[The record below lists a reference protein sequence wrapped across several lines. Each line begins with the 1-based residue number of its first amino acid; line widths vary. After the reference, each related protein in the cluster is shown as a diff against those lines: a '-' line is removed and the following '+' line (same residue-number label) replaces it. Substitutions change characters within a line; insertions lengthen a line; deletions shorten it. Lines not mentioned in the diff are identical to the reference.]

1 MSDDVGDR
9 DKVRDKRRDAK
20 LHEYE
25 EGEALAVLMSSH
37 IGRRWMY
44 RTLEQ
49 CHMFTTSYSSSPI
62 RMSFLEG
69 ERNIGLRLVADIMAH
84 CPRRY
89 AEMMQE
95 ASENVRSSKPTPV
108 AASEPDT
115 GFSAGLAYEFD
126 HDPFDNAGGHS
137 A

>member
-9 DKVRDKRRDAK
+9 DKVREKRRDAK
-20 LHEYE
+20 LHEHE
-25 EGEALAVLMSSH
+25 EGEALTVFMSSH

-62 RMSFLEG
+62 RMAFLEG

-95 ASENVRSSKPTPV
+95 ASENVRSSKPKPEPR
-108 AASEPDT
+108 EPDT
-115 GFSAGLAYEFD
+115 GFTPGLAYEFD
-126 HDPFDNAGGHS
+126 HDPFDNADGHS

>member
-9 DKVRDKRRDAK
+9 EKVRDKRRDAK
-20 LHEYE
+20 LHEHE
-25 EGEALAVLMSSH
+25 EGEALTAFMSSH

-62 RMSFLEG
+62 RMAFLEG

-95 ASENVRSSKPTPV
+95 ASENVRSSKPASVTASEPV
-108 AASEPDT
+108 AA
-115 GFSAGLAYEFD
+115 GFTPGLAYEFEY
-126 HDPFDNAGGHS
+126 DPNGDGT
-137 A
+137 

>member
-20 LHEYE
+20 LHEHE
-25 EGEALAVLMSSH
+25 EGEALTAFMSSH

-69 ERNIGLRLVADIMAH
+69 ERNIGLRLVADIMAF

-95 ASENVRSSKPTPV
+95 ASENVRSTPKSAV
-108 AASEPDT
+108 TASEPT
-115 GFSAGLAYEFD
+115 AGFTPGLGYEFEY
-126 HDPFDNAGGHS
+126 DPGGDS

>member
-20 LHEYE
+20 LHEHE
-25 EGEALAVLMSSH
+25 EGEALTAFMSSH

-62 RMSFLEG
+62 RMAFLEG

-95 ASENVRSSKPTPV
+95 ASENVRSSKPKP
-108 AASEPDT
+108 EPRGHVEPPFDPS
-115 GFSAGLAYEFD
+115 GVGYEY
-126 HDPFDNAGGHS
+126 DPFAGGDS

>member
-9 DKVRDKRRDAK
+9 DKVRDRRRDAR
-20 LHEYE
+20 LHEHE
-25 EGEALAVLMSSH
+25 EGEALAALMSSH
-37 IGRRWMY
+37 IGRRWMH

-49 CHMFTTSYSSSPI
+49 CHMFATSYSSNPI

-84 CPRRY
+84 CPLRY

-95 ASENVRSSKPTPV
+95 ANENVRSSKPTRQP
-108 AASEPDT
+108 AASEPATISPAWGGYEHEYDP
-115 GFSAGLAYEFD
+115 GGDSA
-126 HDPFDNAGGHS
+126 
-137 A
+137 

>member
-20 LHEYE
+20 LHEHE
-25 EGEALAVLMSSH
+25 EGEALTAFMSSH

-62 RMSFLEG
+62 RMAFLEG
-69 ERNIGLRLVADIMAH
+69 ERNIGLRLVADIMAF

-95 ASENVRSSKPTPV
+95 ASENVRSSKSASVT
-108 AASEPDT
+108 ASEPAA
-115 GFSAGLAYEFD
+115 GFTPGLNYEFEY
-126 HDPFDNAGGHS
+126 NADGNGT
-137 A
+137 

>member
-9 DKVRDKRRDAK
+9 DKVRDRRRDAK
-20 LHEYE
+20 LHEHE

-69 ERNIGLRLVADIMAH
+69 ERNIGLRLVADIMSH

-95 ASENVRSSKPTPV
+95 ASENVRSSKSASV
-108 AASEPDT
+108 AASEPT
-115 GFSAGLAYEFD
+115 AGFTPGLNYEFEY
-126 HDPFDNAGGHS
+126 DPDGNGT
-137 A
+137 